1 MVNLLTK
8 LLFILKISITIKK
21 ILEINCFVEN
31 TLGILLLI
39 FKKYTVIEIPIL
51 KTSYIEKYSS
61 SMFFY

>member
-1 MVNLLTK
+1 MVNHPSK

-39 FKKYTVIEIPIL
+39 LKINIVIEIPIL
-51 KTSYIEKYSS
+51 KTSYIEKCR
-61 SMFFY
+61 